1 MNYLVKDYRFTND
14 EAEILIDQAV
24 PTNIR
29 SVLLHGKA
37 SYRNVKSDSVGNAT
51 ILIPYTQVDT
61 EEADITANI
70 ILNGKTA
77 DRLSTRKTATST
89 TADKHEVDDIAT
101 FIERKFNYLS
111 EIMEKGF
118 HKLAAKFKPIG
129 KYC

>member
-61 EEADITANI
+61 EEDDITANM

-77 DRLSTRKTATST
+77 DRLSTKKTATST

-101 FIERKFNYLS
+101 FIV
-111 EIMEKGF
+111 
-118 HKLAAKFKPIG
+118 
-129 KYC
+129 